1 MTASPLAPGGNQQ
14 ETDRLIAWGDEL
26 REVHQ
31 RLRTALQVAR
41 TSLESGAE
49 DGPASRDILL
59 FCHGFCTALTGHH
72 QGEDRRLFPAI
83 EEAHPELTGVL
94 RKLTED
100 HGLISQLLEDLESA
114 VTSADSPKH
123 LASRLDGIAAI
134 MESHFQYE
142 ERQLLAILDSLQLDA
157 PPHDVLGPL

>member
-1 MTASPLAPGGNQQ
+1 MAASPLRPGWNHP
-14 ETDRLIAWGDEL
+14 ETERLVAWGDEL

-31 RLRTALQVAR
+31 RLRKALHLAR

-49 DGPASRDILL
+49 DEPASRDILL
-59 FCHGFCTALTGHH
+59 FCHGFCAALTGHH

-83 EEAHPELTGVL
+83 EEAYPELSGAL

-100 HGLISQLLEDLESA
+100 HVLISHLLAELESA
-114 VTSADSPKH
+114 LERADSPEL

-142 ERQLLAILDSLQLDA
+142 ERQLLTILDSLQLDA
-157 PPHDVLGPL
+157 RPHDVLGPL